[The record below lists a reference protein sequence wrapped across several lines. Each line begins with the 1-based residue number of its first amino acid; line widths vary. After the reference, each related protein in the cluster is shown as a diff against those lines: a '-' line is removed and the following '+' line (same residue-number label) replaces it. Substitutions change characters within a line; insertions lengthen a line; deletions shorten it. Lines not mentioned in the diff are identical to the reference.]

1 MIKVYFES
9 EGYAEHVATFYS
21 EEMYMSCLHAGRPMA
36 LHAPD
41 GFIATKMHI
50 GGVV

>member
-21 EEMYMSCLHAGRPMA
+21 EEMYMSCLHPLYLMCNK
-36 LHAPD
+36 L
-41 GFIATKMHI
+41 GFDNVTEL
-50 GGVV
+50 VEE